1 LKARAHVFVSGR
13 VQGVFFRYETR
24 RKARRHGVTGWI
36 RNMVNGRVE
45 AIFEGEESDV
55 KALVDFC
62 SEGPPAAKV
71 ANVDVRWEAYAGEF
85 QDFQTR

>member
-1 LKARAHVFVSGR
+1 
-13 VQGVFFRYETR
+13 
-24 RKARRHGVTGWI
+24 
-36 RNMVNGRVE
+36 MVNGRVE